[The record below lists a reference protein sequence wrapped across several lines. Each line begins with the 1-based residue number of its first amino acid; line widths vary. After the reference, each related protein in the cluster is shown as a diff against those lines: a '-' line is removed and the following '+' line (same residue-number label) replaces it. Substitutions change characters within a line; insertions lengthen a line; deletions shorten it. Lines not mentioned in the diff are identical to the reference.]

1 MSKES
6 GSLYHAQTDLS
17 IRLCFFVKFVTLWQM
32 FQITPDNLP
41 YLYFSQFGEDLIIN
55 NYFGGKPNGF
65 FVDVGAHHPYHY
77 SNSFALYLRGW
88 VGVNVEPDPRPIEL
102 FKQIRERDTTLNV
115 GIAKS
120 RGKLPYFQFKSGEI
134 NTFNREQAER
144 LDRDLRFDTRIIA
157 TTEVVTLPLR
167 EVLNKYAAN
176 QEIDFLSVDT
186 ESLDLEVIESSDWE
200 KFRPRLVLV
209 EELEFDFEKP
219 NDSAIY
225 RFMKSQGYVL
235 MAKTLA
241 TLIFEEGAAFAS
253 RKANAVL

>member
-1 MSKES
+1 
-6 GSLYHAQTDLS
+6 
-17 IRLCFFVKFVTLWQM
+17 M
-32 FQITPDNLP
+32 FQITPEQLP

-65 FVDVGAHHPYHY
+65 FVDIGAHHPFHY

-88 VGVNVEPDPRPIEL
+88 TGINVEPDPRPIAL
-102 FKQIRERDTTLNV
+102 FKQIRERDTTLNI
-115 GIAKS
+115 GIAKG
-120 RGKLPYFQFKSGEI
+120 RGKLPYYQFKSGEI

-157 TTEVVTLPLR
+157 TTDVATLPLR
-167 EVLNKYAAN
+167 EVLKKYAAD
-176 QEIDFLSVDT
+176 QPIDFLSVDT

-209 EELEFDFEKP
+209 EDLHFDCERLQ
-219 NDSAIY
+219 DSAIY
-225 RFMKSQGYVL
+225 GFMKSQGYRL

-241 TLIFEEGAAFAS
+241 TLIFEEGSVYEERTAAS
-253 RKANAVL
+253 VL